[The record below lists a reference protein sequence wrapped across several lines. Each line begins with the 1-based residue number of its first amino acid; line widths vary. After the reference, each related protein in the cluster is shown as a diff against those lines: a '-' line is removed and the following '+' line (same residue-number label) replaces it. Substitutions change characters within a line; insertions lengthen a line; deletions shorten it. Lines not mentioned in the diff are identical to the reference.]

1 MSSSSSVQQ
10 AREALGKRLREIR
23 KDSGLTARDL
33 AARAGWHESKC
44 SRIENGR
51 TPPSDDDLRVYTLY
65 CAAADQTADLIAT
78 ARNIDGAYVEWRRM
92 ERSGLRRAQESV
104 MPLWERTRHFRAYSS
119 WLIPGP
125 FQTPAY
131 IRALLMSIRDRRALP
146 DDLEEAVGIRV
157 DKQRVLYEGG
167 RRFAVVLEESTLRHL
182 IGGPETMAGQLGH
195 LLSLA
200 ALPNVS
206 LGVVPL
212 STDRTALWPVEDG
225 RAGAIWAQRVHRED
239 FDDSLSVT
247 AHLFQ
252 AEVPKGGDVRV
263 TVVGRR
269 VFAQRI
275 TDPRG
280 AVDWRSG
287 DWNDLVH
294 TPVAVPSVVE
304 TALHGYLAAS
314 GLVFGCFDFAL
325 TGEGGSPEDW
335 WAIECNPNGQWGWLP
350 DAPAITEAFA
360 DILSMEGISS
370 SS

>member
-131 IRALLMSIRDRRALP
+131 IKALLMSIRDRRALP
-146 DDLEEAVGIRV
+146 DDLEAAVGIRV
-157 DKQRVLYEGG
+157 DKQRVLYEGA

-200 ALPNVS
+200 TLPNVS
-206 LGVVPL
+206 LGVIPL
-212 STDRTALWPVEDG
+212 STDRTALWPVEDF
-225 RAGAIWAQRVHRED
+225 WV
-239 FDDSLSVT
+239 FDDSQVNVELVSAFLSIT
-247 AHLFQ
+247 QPH
-252 AEVPKGGDVRV
+252 EVGMYAR
-263 TVVGRR
+263 T
-269 VFAQRI
+269 FA
-275 TDPRG
+275 
-280 AVDWRSG
+280 
-287 DWNDLVH
+287 
-294 TPVAVPSVVE
+294 
-304 TALHGYLAAS
+304 
-314 GLVFGCFDFAL
+314 
-325 TGEGGSPEDW
+325 
-335 WAIECNPNGQWGWLP
+335 
-350 DAPAITEAFA
+350 AFA
-360 DILSMEGISS
+360 DSAVYGASARTLITSAIDSLG
-370 SS
+370 

>member
-10 AREALGKRLREIR
+10 ARDALGKRLREIR

-119 WLIPGP
+119 WLMPGP

-131 IRALLMSIRDRRALP
+131 IKALLMSIRDRRGLP
-146 DDLEEAVGIRV
+146 DDLEAAVGIRV
-157 DKQRVLYEGG
+157 DKQRVLYEGA

-200 ALPNVS
+200 TLPNVS
-206 LGVVPL
+206 LGVIPL
-212 STDRTALWPVEDG
+212 STDRTALWPVEDF
-225 RAGAIWAQRVHRED
+225 WV
-239 FDDSLSVT
+239 FDDSQVNVELVSAFLT
-247 AHLFQ
+247 ITQPH
-252 AEVPKGGDVRV
+252 EVGMYAR
-263 TVVGRR
+263 T
-269 VFAQRI
+269 FA
-275 TDPRG
+275 
-280 AVDWRSG
+280 
-287 DWNDLVH
+287 
-294 TPVAVPSVVE
+294 
-304 TALHGYLAAS
+304 
-314 GLVFGCFDFAL
+314 
-325 TGEGGSPEDW
+325 
-335 WAIECNPNGQWGWLP
+335 
-350 DAPAITEAFA
+350 AFA
-360 DILSMEGISS
+360 DSAVYGASARTLITSAIDSLG
-370 SS
+370 

>member
-10 AREALGKRLREIR
+10 AREALGRRLREIR

-125 FQTPAY
+125 FQTPPY

-167 RRFAVVLEESTLRHL
+167 RRFAVVLEESTLRHR

-212 STDRTALWPVEDG
+212 STDRTALWPVEDF
-225 RAGAIWAQRVHRED
+225 WV
-239 FDDSLSVT
+239 FDDSQVNVELVSAFLT
-247 AHLFQ
+247 ITQPH
-252 AEVPKGGDVRV
+252 EVGMYAR
-263 TVVGRR
+263 T
-269 VFAQRI
+269 FAALA
-275 TDPRG
+275 DS
-280 AVDWRSG
+280 AVYG
-287 DWNDLVH
+287 
-294 TPVAVPSVVE
+294 
-304 TALHGYLAAS
+304 
-314 GLVFGCFDFAL
+314 
-325 TGEGGSPEDW
+325 
-335 WAIECNPNGQWGWLP
+335 
-350 DAPAITEAFA
+350 APARTLITSAI
-360 DILSMEGISS
+360 DSLG
-370 SS
+370 